1 MRTPGTY
8 HWAATAGIVL
18 ILELLSAVL
27 FVGSWW
33 LLDTEVPGF
42 RLERPVMAYGLL
54 LGPLL
59 TLIFLFDLAWRN
71 RVLLRFA
78 GTRTLQRMVPGNSNL
93 RVLLRFLLLR
103 FGLSF
108 IVIALTGPQFGT
120 KLSEVRSEGID
131 LVVAIDVSNSM
142 ECEDLRPSRMM
153 ATRRAMLQMI
163 DRLKGDRLGLV
174 VFAGEAYMQLPL
186 TTDRSAAK
194 LFIRTIGT
202 QSVSTQGTAIGA
214 AIDLARQAFQ
224 AESPAGKAIIVISDG
239 ENHEDDAVSAAEQ
252 AAAEGIVV
260 HTIGIGTANG
270 APIPIRKNGQA
281 QGFRKDQ
288 QGRTVVT
295 RLNEALL
302 RRIASAGNGSY
313 VLASNSNMG
322 IVELVEQLKQ
332 MEQAELGSVRYTAY
346 DDQYQWPLG
355 AALACFALYLLL
367 GERRNPR
374 AVWRASAA

>member
-1 MRTPGTY
+1 MSARTTY
-8 HWAATAGIVL
+8 HWGIVAWTAIAFELMLTAAAVGAWWFIDHWVPSFHLARTDLLPVLLAGPAALLLFILNTAWRDRALRRFAQSGTLSRMMPGVSAARNLGRYLLMRIGVGLAGIA
-18 ILELLSAVL
+18 LLAPQL
-27 FVGSWW
+27 GS
-33 LLDTEVPGF
+33 
-42 RLERPVMAYGLL
+42 RPE
-54 LGPLL
+54 
-59 TLIFLFDLAWRN
+59 T
-71 RVLLRFA
+71 
-78 GTRTLQRMVPGNSNL
+78 
-93 RVLLRFLLLR
+93 
-103 FGLSF
+103 
-108 IVIALTGPQFGT
+108 
-120 KLSEVRSEGID
+120 VRSKGID
-131 LVVAIDVSNSM
+131 LILCVDVSNSM

-163 DRLKGDRLGLV
+163 DRLKGDRLGRV

>member
-1 MRTPGTY
+1 MNARTTY
-8 HWAATAGIVL
+8 HWGIVAWTAIAFELMLTAAAVGAWWFIDHWVPSFHLARTDLLPVLLAGPVALLLFILNTAWRDRALRRFAQSGTLSRMMPGVSAARNLGRYLLMRTGVGMAGI
-18 ILELLSAVL
+18 A
-27 FVGSWW
+27 
-33 LLDTEVPGF
+33 
-42 RLERPVMAYGLL
+42 
-54 LGPLL
+54 LL
-59 TLIFLFDLAWRN
+59 T
-71 RVLLRFA
+71 
-78 GTRTLQRMVPGNSNL
+78 
-93 RVLLRFLLLR
+93 
-103 FGLSF
+103 
-108 IVIALTGPQFGT
+108 PQLGSRPET
-120 KLSEVRSEGID
+120 VKSKGID
-131 LVVAIDVSNSM
+131 LVLCVDVSNSM

-224 AESPAGKAIIVISDG
+224 AESAAGKAIIVISDG
-239 ENHEDDAVSAAEQ
+239 ENHEDDAVGAAQQ

-281 QGFRKDQ
+281 QGFRKDT

-295 RLNEALL
+295 RLNEPLL

-355 AALACFALYLLL
+355 TALACFALYLLL